1 MDTFASSPR
10 LPLSPTNGCA
20 SSVARSEQLMSSIKN
35 INAFL
40 RSDLIG
46 AHARAKAAAA
56 PADDSHWRDRLPDH
70 LRSPDGQQ
78 GFLRHRWDELKRL
91 QRDQNDAQ
99 ERLLCSSSLLAT
111 TPPPASP
118 PGPIVPLPPLSLTML
133 PSPLANPQG
142 PAAQQQQQQQLLQHP
157 PPPPPQPLREGSPPF
172 SLPSPLAAPAA
183 PASGI
188 PTPPVP
194 LPLSHPSTTAAAAA
208 AGLESIEH
216 DVGRER
222 EREVDVVWSTP
233 CQHRP
238 RPPPPPP
245 AAYSSLSPTAAASSP
260 AVPAP
265 PASLPRAAYSVSPL
279 PGVDAALLSQFNTAA
294 LRHWTGN
301 PPAGVRAHSPAGG
314 PLISPSRASSPAAP
328 PLLGSFGSAG
338 PPRSGFV

>member
-10 LPLSPTNGCA
+10 LPLSPTTGCA

-56 PADDSHWRDRLPDH
+56 PSDDSHWRDRLPDH

-91 QRDQNDAQ
+91 QRDQNDTQ

-111 TPPPASP
+111 TPPPAP
-118 PGPIVPLPPLSLTML
+118 VPGPIVPLPPLSLTML
-133 PSPLANPQG
+133 PSPLASPQG
-142 PAAQQQQQQQLLQHP
+142 PAAQQQHQQQQLP
-157 PPPPPQPLREGSPPF
+157 PPLPPQPLREGSPPF

-183 PASGI
+183 PVSGI

-208 AGLESIEH
+208 GLESIEH
-216 DVGRER
+216 DVSREGRD
-222 EREVDVVWSTP
+222 REVDVVWSTP

-238 RPPPPPP
+238 RPPPPPA
-245 AAYSSLSPTAAASSP
+245 AAYSSLSPTAAAAASSP
-260 AVPAP
+260 AAPAP

-279 PGVDAALLSQFNTAA
+279 PGVDAALLSQLNSAA
-294 LRHWTGN
+294 LRHWAGN
-301 PPAGVRAHSPAGG
+301 PPAGAAHSPTGG

-328 PLLGSFGSAG
+328 PLLGSFGSAV
-338 PPRSGFV
+338 PQRSGFV